1 MSDANPPVVPPPLPP
16 GQPAAAAPVPAA
28 RPPAAPTAAM
38 PIAAPATARPTGA
51 SGIGAS
57 IVAVT
62 LALLLADLAVETF
75 LAGSPLLASV
85 VVVEVLVIV
94 LLALLWSRVGPTTRV
109 MIPLIGLAGLV
120 AWAVVRGGA
129 GADPALRMATLTLP
143 RIAVALTAVAV
154 LMAALT
160 PLILF
165 GRRWYFGVPLTLV
178 GLYALVPLA
187 RAMLV
192 AAALPR
198 VLAGE
203 FDWQSLPFWLQGGY
217 LGGAV
222 VLPLGLLVGLC
233 ALVVALVK
241 RRSAL
246 WPAIAVVL
254 LLFVSLAAAAELV
267 RAGRPTVARVVVL
280 PVLGQVSAA
289 PAAALVQ
296 SVGAAADA
304 GAVPVATEAVAPPV
318 AVRAGAATPAARPA
332 DESSSAPPPAAV
344 AAVAV
349 AEVGQGVSNKAVEVR
364 VLGARTMPAVGG
376 RTPAPGREFVAID
389 TSWKNII
396 PLAKVNRKKAGDRT
410 AGAGSLGFGGG
421 ATAQDRAKDEADTT
435 LEPTKFEI
443 GPMPNLVWLIADG
456 PRAEALDVGATNA
469 TPGHLPAG
477 TLTIPA
483 LNDVRTGSLVY
494 ETAADSQ
501 SLALLVLDSI
511 NGHMLIPIRGAAPR
525 PASGLGGASRS
536 NSAVD
541 LAVTGVNWSSGPAD
555 RPGTRMLVVGVKGIS
570 RQEAIADIPFGD
582 FGFLQTDQGCMAR
595 PENKPESVARPLSP
609 MGRFPPFAP
618 SEGQLAFVVP
628 ADSKSAT
635 LLLRVR
641 ERAGSLDL
649 PVIGNAKPAWPSPA
663 STVTDGD
670 VLKVHLLPG
679 TAVPAGVPPASS
691 GSERIALDL
700 VVENLRANDGVELQL
715 DQQFRL
721 VTPDSKRIGPSG
733 DSAHAP
739 CSLTGD
745 VVPAGS
751 SRRFTLVYDVPP
763 GQPLQFEYRGF
774 NVKSEMVK
782 VR

>member
-1 MSDANPPVVPPPLPP
+1 MNDANPPAVPPPLPSAHIV
-16 GQPAAAAPVPAA
+16 QPIAEPVAPT
-28 RPPAAPTAAM
+28 PPAAP
-38 PIAAPATARPTGA
+38 APPSPKA
-51 SGIGAS
+51 SGGIGAS
-57 IVAVT
+57 IVSVI
-62 LALLLADLAVETF
+62 LALLLIDVAVETF
-75 LAGSPLLASV
+75 LAGSPLLISV

-94 LLALLWSRVGPTTRV
+94 LLALLWSRVGSTTRV
-109 MIPLIGLAGLV
+109 MIPLAGLVGLV

-129 GADPALRMATLTLP
+129 GTDPALRLATLTLP
-143 RIAVALTAVAV
+143 RIAVAMTALAI

-160 PLILF
+160 PLLLL
-165 GRRWYFGVPLTLV
+165 GRRWYFGLPLTIV

-187 RAMLV
+187 RALLV

-222 VLPLGLLVGLC
+222 LLPLGLLVALC
-233 ALVVALVK
+233 ALGVALVK
-241 RRSAL
+241 RRSAM
-246 WPAIAVVL
+246 WPAVAAVL

-267 RAGRPTVARVVVL
+267 RAGRPTVVRAVVA
-280 PVLGQVSAA
+280 PVLVQVSVAPPVAPVAQAGGGAVEGATTPAAGAAA
-289 PAAALVQ
+289 PAAA
-296 SVGAAADA
+296 GAP
-304 GAVPVATEAVAPPV
+304 GAQTAEEVS
-318 AVRAGAATPAARPA
+318 AR
-332 DESSSAPPPAAV
+332 PPAAV
-344 AAVAV
+344 APVAV
-349 AEVGQGVSNKAVEVR
+349 AQVGQALSNKTIEVR
-364 VLGARTMPAVGG
+364 VVGVRTAPSVGNQTAG
-376 RTPAPGREFVAID
+376 PGREFVVVD
-389 TSWKNII
+389 TSWKNLI
-396 PLAKVNRKKAGDRT
+396 PLAKVNRKKASDRT

-421 ATAQDRAKDEADTT
+421 ATAQDKAGDDANTT
-435 LEPTKFEI
+435 LEPVKFEI
-443 GPMPNLVWLIADG
+443 GPLTKHVWLVTDG
-456 PRAEALDVGATNA
+456 PRAEVLDVDATKE
-469 TPGHLPAG
+469 TPGHLGPDSIG
-477 TLTIPA
+477 IPA
-483 LNDVRTGSLVY
+483 LNDVKTGSLVY
-494 ETAADSQ
+494 EAAANSQ
-501 SLALLVLDSI
+501 SLSLLVLDSI

-541 LAVTGVNWSSGPAD
+541 LAVTGVSWVSGPAD
-555 RPGTRMLVVGVKGIS
+555 RPGTRTLIVGVKGIS
-570 RQEAIADIPFGD
+570 RQEAIADIPFGEY
-582 FGFLQTDQGCMAR
+582 GFLQTDQGCMAR
-595 PENKPESVARPLSP
+595 PENRSESVARPLSP

-628 ADSKSAT
+628 ADSKSAA

-641 ERAGSLDL
+641 DRAASLDL
-649 PVIGNAKPAWPSPA
+649 PVIGNTKPSWPAPA

-679 TAVPAGVPPASS
+679 TAVPAGVSPASS

-700 VVENLRANDGVELQL
+700 VVENLRASDGIDLQL

-721 VTPDSKRIGPSG
+721 VTPDGKRIAPSG

-774 NVKSEMVK
+774 NVKSELVK
-782 VR
+782 IR